1 LEFAGVQI
9 VTYPH
14 PTLRRKSVTIKRV
27 DAELRKLIHQMFEKM
42 YEHKGVGLAANQVDL
57 PLRVFVMNLAGKQ
70 GEGEE
75 VVFINPVVSSPKGTS
90 EAEEGCL
97 SIPGVYGKV
106 IRPERVKIQAY
117 SLRGE
122 EINQEVDGLFAR
134 CVQHETDH
142 LDGVLFPDRMNPLAR
157 DAIIEDLADFESE
170 FESQRRVGGIP
181 SDAVIAASWTEM
193 EKKYG

>member
-1 LEFAGVQI
+1 MQI
-9 VTYPH
+9 VHYPH

-27 DAELRKLIHQMFEKM
+27 DAELRKAIHQMFDLM
-42 YEHKGVGLAANQVDL
+42 YAHKGVGLAANQVDL

-75 VVFINPVVSSPKGTS
+75 LVFINPVISFPKGTS

-142 LDGVLFPDRMNPLAR
+142 LDGVLFPDRMNELAR
-157 DAIIEDLADFESE
+157 ESIMDDLADFEAE
-170 FESQRRVGGIP
+170 FESRRRLAEIP
-181 SDAVIAASWTEM
+181 TDDVIAASWAEM